1 MTSPAASLT
10 RRLDLSDPR
19 EIEAYEHA
27 FHAAFERA
35 THNRLVRWLWE
46 WDDAGRRLRTRIPY
60 EDQAIWVLPAT
71 PGSVTTGLGVN
82 VRMRQLQASAF
93 GFRLPGIEGSGLEEP
108 RFCEILTLFIVR
120 RESLRRQLAVW
131 REVFGGLRELGFTHA
146 VATTAPKVLP
156 LYRFLGARVLAEACL
171 EGEQRIF
178 LEFDLAR
185 TRRGVG
191 HGRSEGD
198 EGDVGS
204 VLSLPGP

>member
-1 MTSPAASLT
+1 MSPFSDSVT

-19 EIEAYEHA
+19 EIEAYERA

-60 EDQAIWVLPAT
+60 EDQAIWVLPPS

-82 VRMRQLQASAF
+82 VRMRGLQASAF
-93 GFRLPGIEGSGLEEP
+93 GFRLPDDAGPGAGER

-120 RESLRRQLAVW
+120 PESLRRQFAVW
-131 REVFGGLRELGFTHA
+131 REVFGNLRGLGFTHA

-156 LYRFLGARVLAEACL
+156 LYRFLGARVLAEACV
-171 EGEQRIF
+171 EGERRIF
-178 LEFDLAR
+178 LEFDLSR
-185 TRRGVG
+185 VSRGNGRRG
-191 HGRSEGD
+191 
-198 EGDVGS
+198 
-204 VLSLPGP
+204 